1 MIHSPG
7 PGPGFGLDLG
17 FALQGVDLKKLLQAL
32 SRSLFAQ
39 VIVAVIVGTLLG
51 HLYPAVGS
59 AMKPLGD
66 GFIRLVRMLIAP
78 IIFLT
83 VVTGIAKMGDLK
95 KVGRV
100 GVKGLVYF
108 EVLTTAAL
116 AIGLL
121 VGNLYKPGLGMNVNI
136 ASLDIKAISAFT
148 TAPHLK
154 TVDFIMNI
162 IPRDV
167 ADAFAKGDILQVLF
181 FSILFG
187 IALTYL
193 KEKGEPV
200 LNLLN
205 STSKVFFRVMDL
217 VMKVAPIGAFG
228 AMAYTVGTFGIHT
241 LLSLGKLMACFYV
254 TSLLFVL
261 IILGGVMRFAG
272 LRLFKFLR
280 YIKEELLIVLG
291 TSSSETVLPAMM
303 EKMEGMGCSK
313 SVVGLV
319 IPMGYSF
326 NLDGT
331 SIYLTMAIIFIA
343 QATNTH
349 VTFIQQLEIL
359 AVLLLTSKGAAAVSG
374 GGFITLAAT
383 LAAVGNIPVAGLALL
398 LGVDRFM
405 SQARALVNLVG
416 NGVASV
422 VISKS
427 EGELDFEKAKDILDN
442 GPVHARPGYLVEP
455 ELATEGE

>member
-1 MIHSPG
+1 M
-7 PGPGFGLDLG
+7 
-17 FALQGVDLKKLLQAL
+17 KKLMQAM

-39 VIVAVIVGTLLG
+39 VILAVILG
-51 HLYPAVGS
+51 VLMGQFFPAVGS

-66 GFIRLVRMLIAP
+66 GFIRLVKMLIAP